1 MARRGKQTNGQ
12 KASSQ
17 GFIRIISGLWRGR
30 KLPVHH
36 AEGLRPTT
44 DRVKETLFNWL
55 AQDVVKAKCLDLF
68 AGSGSLGFEAASRQA
83 AKVTLVEM
91 NTQAYRQL
99 TTNMETLKT
108 NNLEVYNDDALLFL
122 EKTGQAYDIVF
133 VDPPFRQD
141 ILKQALYLLENNGW
155 LAEDAMIYIE
165 TEKELELTG
174 IPRNWH
180 LFKEKTAGQVTY
192 RLFERHLS

>member
-1 MARRGKQTNGQ
+1 MKLFQ
-12 KASSQ
+12 KKYH
-17 GFIRIISGLWRGR
+17 W
-30 KLPVHH
+30 P
-36 AEGLRPTT
+36 
-44 DRVKETLFNWL
+44 
-55 AQDVVKAKCLDLF
+55 
-68 AGSGSLGFEAASRQA
+68 
-83 AKVTLVEM
+83 
-91 NTQAYRQL
+91 
-99 TTNMETLKT
+99 KT

-141 ILKQALYLLENNGW
+141 ILKQALYLLEDNGW